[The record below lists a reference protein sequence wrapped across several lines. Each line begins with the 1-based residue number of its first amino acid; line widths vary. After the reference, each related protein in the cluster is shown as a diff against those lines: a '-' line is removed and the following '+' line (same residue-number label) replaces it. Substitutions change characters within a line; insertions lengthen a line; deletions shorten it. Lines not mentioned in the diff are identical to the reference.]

1 MSGGKWDFWIDRGG
15 TFTDIVAR
23 DPTGAI
29 HARKLLS
36 VNPGA
41 YDDAALEGI
50 RQFLGVPS
58 TAAIPA
64 ERIAAV
70 KMGTTVA
77 TNALLERKG
86 DPTALVITAGLKDQL
101 EVGYQNRPDIFAK
114 KIVKPDMLYAHVIE
128 AQERV
133 LADGTVETPLD
144 LAALK
149 TNLEAARAA
158 GITSVAIVFMHAYA
172 YPAHEKAA
180 GELART
186 LGFAQV
192 SVSHEVSPLIKIV
205 GRGDTTVADAYL
217 SPILSRY
224 VAKVAGALE
233 SPSTRARGEG
243 RGEGRPQVLFMAS
256 SGGLKAADLFQG
268 RDAILSGPAGGIV
281 GMAETAKIAGFDKVI
296 GFDMGGTS
304 TDVSH
309 FAGDYERAFETEVAG
324 VRLRVPM
331 MRIHTV
337 AAGGGSIL
345 FYDGTRF
352 RVGPE
357 SAGSNPG
364 PKCYRRGGPL
374 AVTDANV
381 MTGKLS
387 GQFFPAIFGP
397 NGDQPLDDA
406 AVKTAFAELAAKIG
420 DGRTPEQVADGF
432 IRIAVENMANAIKKI
447 SVQRGY
453 DVTEYALQCFGSA
466 GGQHACQ
473 IADTLGMETV
483 LIHPLSGLLSAY
495 GMGLANIRA
504 SREQSVEKVL
514 EASTLGEI
522 ENLQRQLSQEVLAEL
537 ATQSIAANDATVTAF
552 VHVRYDGTDNA
563 LPVRMASIDV
573 MRRAFEK
580 EHLQRYGF
588 VSPEKRVFAAALEV
602 EAAGGGADLSM
613 EEGPAASAIQQPVG
627 QTRFFSAGRWHDA
640 PIYDRGRLYP
650 GGSRIVGPAL
660 VIEPHQ
666 TVVVDP
672 GWELELSTRN
682 NLVMRRVVKRQR
694 EKLGAKADPVLL
706 EVFNNLF
713 MSIAEQMGEALRN
726 TAQSVNIKERLD
738 FSCAI
743 FDADSQLVAN
753 APHMPVH
760 LGSMDKSVETIVR
773 ERRGDMQT
781 GDVYMLNAPYN
792 GGTHLPDITVIT
804 PVFAASPSPRMRGE
818 GARRPGEG
826 PRQTEAQVAAP
837 HPAFG
842 HLLPIAKSDGE
853 KEMPEILFYVAS
865 RGHHEDIGGVTPG
878 SMTPRA
884 THIDEEGVYIDSFK
898 LVDRGRFLES
908 ETDALLTGAKYPAR
922 RPDKNIADLKAH
934 VAANAKGVSELEKMT
949 AHFGLDVVKAYMR
962 HVQDNA
968 EESVRRLLSRL
979 SDGRFRVEMDQGTHV
994 EVAITVDKTARTAR
1008 VDFTGTSPT
1017 QANNFN
1023 APAPV
1028 TRAATLYVFRVMV
1041 DEPIPM
1047 NAGCMKPIE
1056 LVIPPGSMLAPQYP
1070 AAVVAGN
1077 VETSQIVTNC
1087 LFAALDAMGPSQGT
1101 MNNLTF
1107 GNARVQYYE
1116 TICSGSPAGPGFDG
1130 TSGVHV
1136 HMTNTRLTDP
1146 EILELRYPVVLE
1158 QFSIRRGSGGRGKWS
1173 AGDGTYRRIRFLERM
1188 DCAILSG
1195 FRNVQPFGLAG
1206 GAPGECGRNSVRRN
1220 TGQLERLEGC
1230 AQTVLDPGEA
1240 IIIETPTGGGYGLA

>member
-1 MSGGKWDFWIDRGG
+1 MAATAPTGEPTRDEGLAPGRWDFWIDRGG
-15 TFTDIVAR
+15 TFTDVIAR
-23 DPTGAI
+23 DPAGTI
-29 HARKLLS
+29 HARKVLS
-36 VNPGA
+36 ENPGA
-41 YDDAALEGI
+41 YEDAALEGI
-50 RQFLGVPS
+50 RQFLGVASKAP
-58 TAAIPA
+58 IPA
-64 ERIAAV
+64 ERIASV

-86 DPTALVITAGLKDQL
+86 DPTALVITKGLEDQL

-114 KIVKPDMLYAHVIE
+114 KIVKPDMLHARVI
-128 AQERV
+128 AADERIR
-133 LADGTVETPLD
+133 ADGTVERPVDLDALRAPL
-144 LAALK
+144 
-149 TNLEAARAA
+149 ARALA
-158 GITSVAIVFMHAYA
+158 DGITSVAIVLMHAYA
-172 YPAHEKAA
+172 FPAHERAIA
-180 GELART
+180 ELAREI
-186 LGFAQV
+186 GFRQI
-192 SVSHEVSPLIKIV
+192 SVSHEISPLIKIV

-217 SPILSRY
+217 SPILRRY
-224 VAKVAGALE
+224 VERVSKALSAPGGDSRSEGGA
-233 SPSTRARGEG
+233 PRI
-243 RGEGRPQVLFMAS
+243 LFMAS
-256 SGGLKAADLFQG
+256 SGGLKAAGLFQG

-281 GMAETAKIAGFDKVI
+281 GMAETARIAGFEKVI

-309 FAGDYERAFETEVAG
+309 FAGEYERAFETEVAG

-345 FYDGTRF
+345 FFDGSRF

-364 PKCYRRGGPL
+364 PRCYRRGGPL
-374 AVTDANV
+374 TVTDANV
-381 MTGKLS
+381 MVGKLS
-387 GQFFPAIFGP
+387 AALFPRIFGP
-397 NGDQPLDDA
+397 GRDEALDEA
-406 AVKTAFAELAAKIG
+406 AVRTGFEELAARIG
-420 DGRTPEQVADGF
+420 DGRSAEEIADGF

-473 IADTLGMETV
+473 IADTLGMESV

-504 SREQSVEKVL
+504 SREQSVET
-514 EASTLGEI
+514 ALGEAAVADL
-522 ENLQRQLSQEVLAEL
+522 ESLARQLGSETTGEL
-537 ATQSIAANDATVTAF
+537 LEQGVAPEGIAITTWL
-552 VHVRYDGTDNA
+552 HLRYEGTDTA
-563 LPVRMASIDV
+563 LPIVLGEPRQ
-573 MRRAFEK
+573 MRAGFERQ
-580 EHLQRYGF
+580 HLARFGF
-588 VSPEKRVFAAALEV
+588 VSPEKRLFIAAVEV
-602 EAAGGGADLSM
+602 EATGGGAGIAEAERPIARGADPRVARSTRFYSGRAWHEAPVLLRADLM
-613 EEGPAASAIQQPVG
+613 PGHRIDGPAI
-627 QTRFFSAGRWHDA
+627 
-640 PIYDRGRLYP
+640 
-650 GGSRIVGPAL
+650 

-666 TVVVDP
+666 TVVVEP
-672 GWELELSTRN
+672 GWRLEVTARDH
-682 NLVMRRVVKRQR
+682 LVMRRIEQR
-694 EKLGAKADPVLL
+694 RREILGKTADPVLL

-738 FSCAI
+738 FSCAV
-743 FDADSQLVAN
+743 FDAEGQLVAN

-760 LGSMDKSVETIVR
+760 LGSMDKSVETIAVAR
-773 ERRGDMQT
+773 KGTMRP

-804 PVFAASPSPRMRGE
+804 PVFAPGAPPSGRLRTAESE
-818 GARRPGEG
+818 GAG
-826 PRQTEAQVAAP
+826 
-837 HPAFG
+837 
-842 HLLPIAKSDGE
+842 KS
-853 KEMPEILFYVAS
+853 EILFYVAS
-865 RGHHEDIGGVTPG
+865 RGHHEDIGGLTPG

-884 THIDEEGVYIDSFK
+884 THIDEEGVYIDNFK
-898 LVDRGRFLES
+898 LVDQGRFLEA
-908 ETDALLTGAKYPAR
+908 ETHALLAGAKHPAR
-922 RPDKNIADLKAH
+922 MPGKNIADLKAH
-934 VAANAKGVSELEKMT
+934 VAANAKGVAELEKMV
-949 AHFGLDVVKAYMR
+949 AHFGLDVVKAYMG

-979 SDGRFRVEMDQGTHV
+979 ADGRFRVETDQGTHV
-994 EVAITVDKTARTAR
+994 DVKITVDRAARTAT
-1008 VDFTGTSPT
+1008 VDFTDTSP
-1017 QANNFN
+1017 QQNNNFN

-1047 NAGCMKPIE
+1047 NAGCMKPIR
-1056 LVIPPGSMLAPQYP
+1056 LVIPKGSMLAPEYP

-1087 LFAALDAMGPSQGT
+1087 LFAAMKAMGPSQGT

-1107 GNARVQYYE
+1107 GNARYQYYE

-1146 EILELRYPVVLE
+1146 EILELRYPVLLE
-1158 QFSIRRGSGGRGKWS
+1158 EFSIRRGSGGRGKWS

-1188 DCAILSG
+1188 DCAILSS
-1195 FRNVQPFGLAG
+1195 FRTVRPFGLEG
-1206 GAPGECGRNSVRRN
+1206 GESGRCGENWVRR
-1220 TGQLERLEGC
+1220 GDGSMERLQGC
-1230 AQTVLDPGEA
+1230 DQTEIDAGEA
-1240 IIIETPTGGGYGLA
+1240 IIIVTPTGGGYGAA